1 MSQILKTI
9 LLLNTKTIMQR
20 SACYQA
26 WRENKKIYP
35 NLTYYNLA
43 EAVSKIW
50 IIKGKKTG
58 TLMYG
63 INLGLEIWSSHEF
76 LGSSSILLYVLVT
89 QSCLT
94 LWDPRDCSP
103 PGSSVHGISQARMLE
118 WVAISCFSEVYKMWI
133 KSQRCYKTRQLL
145 GGAGGD
151 EEWLLKGRLLCP

>member
-103 PGSSVHGISQARMLE
+103 PGASVHGIFQARIMERVVIPFSKGSSQPRDQTL
-118 WVAISCFSEVYKMWI
+118 VSCTAGEFFTIWG
-133 KSQRCYKTRQLL
+133 TR
-145 GGAGGD
+145 
-151 EEWLLKGRLLCP
+151 ETHFIV